1 MSAHLSR
8 SALSRLLSGEAAQS
22 EVDCALPHL
31 VACRPCWELAAR
43 VVEEL
48 KRGNALA
55 RTPDARAAVLT
66 LLEEEEKAAIRL
78 LKARAWW
85 AELKALSREEQ
96 MERIRSVAMLR
107 TRTLFE
113 VMLAEARTAA
123 PGDPFVGEETALVA
137 HELAGSLSSSR
148 YPAKVRSDLQAEAM
162 IVIANCRRLAADWK
176 GSQAA
181 LSAAS
186 NLLDRG
192 TGDPARQARFLS
204 ICASL
209 ATDTGRFETALGL
222 LGRAAELYRSAH
234 DPAGLSNVVLKEA
247 GTLLAANRHEEAVA
261 RAREAL
267 AMLSPGDARV
277 EMLARS
283 IVTEGLLFLNRPSEA
298 LRSFV
303 ATRPI
308 YEQLWSRRTEL
319 KVTYL
324 EAILLGAL
332 GCARESEKAFRDVI
346 DGYVEEELYKDAFLS
361 LLTFFETLVKR
372 GALRKAKQ
380 VYKQSADLLAQ
391 AGTGSH
397 EQMRQVW
404 RQLLRQIEG
413 DSLKEYQLQE
423 VRQYVYRHWNTPA
436 ARAPF
441 GVAR

>member
-1 MSAHLSR
+1 MAAHLSR
-8 SALSRLLSGEAAQS
+8 SELIRLLSGEAVQS
-22 EVDCALPHL
+22 DVDSALPHL

-48 KRGNALA
+48 KKDDALA
-55 RTPDARAAVLT
+55 RVQDARAAVLT
-66 LLEEEEKAAIRL
+66 LLAEEEKSAIRL

-85 AELKALSREEQ
+85 VELKSLSREEQ
-96 MERIRSVAMLR
+96 VERIRSVPMLR

-113 VMLAEARTAA
+113 VVLADARTVA
-123 PGDPFVGEETALVA
+123 PGDPFVGEETAVVA
-137 HELAGSLSSSR
+137 HALAGSLPSSR
-148 YPAKVRSDLQAEAM
+148 YPSKLRSDLQAEAM
-162 IVIANCRRLAADWK
+162 TVVANCRRLAADWK

-181 LSAAS
+181 LAAAS

-222 LGRAAELYRSAH
+222 LGRAAELHR
-234 DPAGLSNVVLKEA
+234 DPAGLSSVAVQEA
-247 GTLLAANRHEEAVA
+247 GTLLAADRHEEAVA
-261 RAREAL
+261 RAREAIQL
-267 AMLSPGDARV
+267 LTPADARL

-283 IVTEGLLFLNRPSEA
+283 IVTEGLLFLGRPSEA

-303 ATRPI
+303 ATRPL

-324 EAILLGAL
+324 EAVLLGAL
-332 GCARESEKAFRDVI
+332 GCARESEKSFRDVI

-361 LLTFFETLVKR
+361 LLTFFETLVRR

-380 VYKQSADLLAQ
+380 VYNQAADMLSRS
-391 AGTGSH
+391 GTGSH
-397 EQMRQVW
+397 DQMRHVW
-404 RQLLRQIEG
+404 RQLLRQIEE
-413 DSLKEYQLQE
+413 DTLKVYQLQE

-436 ARAPF
+436 ARGPF
-441 GVAR
+441 GVVN